1 MAWDKERRHG
11 NRPGRDLWDIG
22 CLWPGLWNRGH
33 DKEVA
38 MHHSYIDK
46 YAELDS
52 VIHKADSRLKIII
65 SFVFILF
72 IVSANPT
79 AYLSF
84 VLYGL
89 ILLILLAVSRIPFLF
104 IFKKTLVVIP
114 FVVLIAVF
122 IPFMKGQD
130 GIILFRG
137 IVLRSYLSILCMT
150 LLISSTKFTR
160 LLKGLEQLKIPKI
173 FIMIMSFMY
182 RYLFLLVDETQ
193 RMQRAKESRSFKK
206 TKHFRIVKILS
217 NIIGV
222 LFVRSYERAER
233 VYLAMCSRGFNGRA
247 RTME

>member
-1 MAWDKERRHG
+1 
-11 NRPGRDLWDIG
+11 
-22 CLWPGLWNRGH
+22 
-33 DKEVA
+33 

-89 ILLILLAVSRIPFLF
+89 ILLILLAVSKIPFLF

-114 FVVLIAVF
+114 FVVLIAAF

-173 FIMIMSFMY
+173 FIMVMSFMY

-193 RMQRAKESRSFKK
+193 RMQRAKESRSFGKAGY
-206 TKHFRIVKILS
+206 FRIIRTLS

-233 VYLAMCSRGFNGRA
+233 VYLAMCSRGFNGRT

>member
-1 MAWDKERRHG
+1 
-11 NRPGRDLWDIG
+11 
-22 CLWPGLWNRGH
+22 
-33 DKEVA
+33 